1 MISKINVWTQGILIA
16 TIIAIIIQLIL
27 PENKNKKYIKVV
39 IGIYILF
46 CIIHPVIGKSVNL
59 EDYDLENYNL
69 VNYNYVGSG
78 RSIGNLDFI
87 GNDNFTGNTDFVGN
101 NDFIEDTRNGSST
114 YQYNKSVNEEFRK
127 RFINDVNTKL
137 NTMGYSSDDID
148 VIFDDDYNIKHLKIL
163 NIQKYSNDKSVNIK
177 DVNISIDDVNK
188 KENDNKG
195 SDDDNKKGNDNKGS
209 DDDNKKGNDNRGS
222 DDDNK
227 NGKIKESEK
236 TKLKKYFG
244 DTYKINENEIEIS

>member
-46 CIIHPVIGKSVNL
+46 CIIHPVVGKSVNL

-78 RSIGNLDFI
+78 SSIGNPDFI
-87 GNDNFTGNTDFVGN
+87 GNDNFTGNTDFVGS
-101 NDFIEDTRNGSST
+101 NDFIEDTRKGSSA
-114 YQYNKSVNEEFRK
+114 YQYNKSVNEEFGK
-127 RFINDVNTKL
+127 RLINDVNTKL

-163 NIQKYSNDKSVNIK
+163 NTKKDSNDKSVNIK
-177 DVNISIDDVNK
+177 DVNISLD
-188 KENDNKG
+188 EDNR
-195 SDDDNKKGNDNKGS
+195 GS

-222 DDDNK
+222 DDSYKKENENRGSDDGNK

-236 TKLKKYFG
+236 NKLKKYFG

>member
-78 RSIGNLDFI
+78 SSIGNPDFI
-87 GNDNFTGNTDFVGN
+87 GNDNFTGNTDFVGS
-101 NDFIEDTRNGSST
+101 NDFIEDTRKGSST

-163 NIQKYSNDKSVNIK
+163 NTKKYSNDKSVNIK
-177 DVNISIDDVNK
+177 DVNISLDDV
-188 KENDNKG
+188 
-195 SDDDNKKGNDNKGS
+195 NKKGNDNK
-209 DDDNKKGNDNRGS
+209 GS

>member
-1 MISKINVWTQGILIA
+1 M
-16 TIIAIIIQLIL
+16 
-27 PENKNKKYIKVV
+27 
-39 IGIYILF
+39 
-46 CIIHPVIGKSVNL
+46 
-59 EDYDLENYNL
+59 
-69 VNYNYVGSG
+69 
-78 RSIGNLDFI
+78 
-87 GNDNFTGNTDFVGN
+87 
-101 NDFIEDTRNGSST
+101 
-114 YQYNKSVNEEFRK
+114 
-127 RFINDVNTKL
+127 NTKL

-177 DVNISIDDVNK
+177 DVNISIDYGNK
-188 KENDNKG
+188 KENENRG
-195 SDDDNKKGNDNKGS
+195 SDDDNKKGNN
-209 DDDNKKGNDNRGS
+209 NRGS

>member
-27 PENKNKKYIKVV
+27 PENKNKKYIKVI

-69 VNYNYVGSG
+69 VNYHYVGSG
-78 RSIGNLDFI
+78 SSIGNTDFI
-87 GNDNFTGNTDFVGN
+87 GNDNFTGNTDLFGN
-101 NDFIEDTRNGSST
+101 KDFIEDTRKGSSK

-163 NIQKYSNDKSVNIK
+163 NTKKDSNDKSVNIK
-177 DVNISIDDVNK
+177 DVHISLDDNR
-188 KENDNKG
+188 G
-195 SDDDNKKGNDNKGS
+195 SDDDNKKGNN
-209 DDDNKKGNDNRGS
+209 NRGS

>member
-1 MISKINVWTQGILIA
+1 MKINKKKDERKEKMISKINIWTQGILIA

-78 RSIGNLDFI
+78 SSIGNTDFI
-87 GNDNFTGNTDFVGN
+87 GNDNFTGNTDLFGN
-101 NDFIEDTRNGSST
+101 KDFIEDTRKGSSK

-177 DVNISIDDVNK
+177 DVNISIDYGNK
-188 KENDNKG
+188 KENE
-195 SDDDNKKGNDNKGS
+195 
-209 DDDNKKGNDNRGS
+209 NRGS

>member
-27 PENKNKKYIKVV
+27 PENKNKKYIKVI

-78 RSIGNLDFI
+78 SSIGNTDFI
-87 GNDNFTGNTDFVGN
+87 GNDNFTGNTDLFGN
-101 NDFIEDTRNGSST
+101 KDFIEDTRKGSSK

-177 DVNISIDDVNK
+177 DVNISLD
-188 KENDNKG
+188 
-195 SDDDNKKGNDNKGS
+195 
-209 DDDNKKGNDNRGS
+209 DNRGS
-222 DDDNK
+222 DDVNK

-236 TKLKKYFG
+236 TKLKKYFS
-244 DTYKINENEIEIS
+244 DTYKINESEIEIS

>member
-27 PENKNKKYIKVV
+27 PENKNKKYIKVI

-78 RSIGNLDFI
+78 SSIGNTDFI
-87 GNDNFTGNTDFVGN
+87 GNDNFTGNTDLFGN
-101 NDFIEDTRNGSST
+101 KDFIEDTRKGSSK

-177 DVNISIDDVNK
+177 DVNISIDYGNK
-188 KENDNKG
+188 KENE
-195 SDDDNKKGNDNKGS
+195 
-209 DDDNKKGNDNRGS
+209 NRGS

>member
-78 RSIGNLDFI
+78 SSIGNTDFI
-87 GNDNFTGNTDFVGN
+87 GNDNFTGNTDLFGN
-101 NDFIEDTRNGSST
+101 KDFIEDTRKGSSK

-177 DVNISIDDVNK
+177 DVNISIDYGNK
-188 KENDNKG
+188 KENE
-195 SDDDNKKGNDNKGS
+195 
-209 DDDNKKGNDNRGS
+209 NRGS

-227 NGKIKESEK
+227 NDKIKESEK

>member
-78 RSIGNLDFI
+78 SSIGNPDSI
-87 GNDNFTGNTDFVGN
+87 GNDNFTGNTDLFGN
-101 NDFIEDTRNGSST
+101 KDFIEDTRKGSSK

-177 DVNISIDDVNK
+177 DVNISIDYGNK
-188 KENDNKG
+188 KENE
-195 SDDDNKKGNDNKGS
+195 
-209 DDDNKKGNDNRGS
+209 NRGS

>member
-78 RSIGNLDFI
+78 SSIGNPDFI
-87 GNDNFTGNTDFVGN
+87 GNDNFTGNTDFVGS
-101 NDFIEDTRNGSST
+101 NDFIEDTRKGSST
-114 YQYNKSVNEEFRK
+114 YQYNKSLNEEFRK

-148 VIFDDDYNIKHLKIL
+148 VIFDEDYNIKHLKIL
-163 NIQKYSNDKSVNIK
+163 NTKKYSNDKSVNIK
-177 DVNISIDDVNK
+177 DVNISLDDNR
-188 KENDNKG
+188 G
-195 SDDDNKKGNDNKGS
+195 SDDDNKKENENRAS
-209 DDDNKKGNDNRGS
+209 DDV
-222 DDDNK
+222 NK

>member
-78 RSIGNLDFI
+78 SSIGNPDFI

-101 NDFIEDTRNGSST
+101 NDFIEDTRKGSSA

-127 RFINDVNTKL
+127 RFINDVDTKL

-148 VIFDDDYNIKHLKIL
+148 VIFDKDYNINHLKIL
-163 NIQKYSNDKSVNIK
+163 NIKKYSNDKSVNIK
-177 DVNISIDDVNK
+177 DVNISLD
-188 KENDNKG
+188 
-195 SDDDNKKGNDNKGS
+195 
-209 DDDNKKGNDNRGS
+209 DNRGS
-222 DDDNK
+222 DDVNK

-236 TKLKKYFG
+236 TKLKKYFS
-244 DTYKINENEIEIS
+244 DTYKINESEIEIS

>member
-78 RSIGNLDFI
+78 SSIGNTDFI
-87 GNDNFTGNTDFVGN
+87 GNDNFTGNTDLFGN
-101 NDFIEDTRNGSST
+101 KDFIEDTRKGSSK

-163 NIQKYSNDKSVNIK
+163 NTKKDSNDKSVNIK
-177 DVNISIDDVNK
+177 DVNISL
-188 KENDNKG
+188 
-195 SDDDNKKGNDNKGS
+195 
-209 DDDNKKGNDNRGS
+209 NDNRGS
-222 DDDNK
+222 DDVNK

>member
-78 RSIGNLDFI
+78 SSIGNPDSI
-87 GNDNFTGNTDFVGN
+87 GNDNFTGNTDFVGS
-101 NDFIEDTRNGSST
+101 NDFIEDTRKGSST

-127 RFINDVNTKL
+127 RFINDVSTKL
-137 NTMGYSSDDID
+137 NTMGYSCDDID

-177 DVNISIDDVNK
+177 DVNISL
-188 KENDNKG
+188 
-195 SDDDNKKGNDNKGS
+195 DDDD
-209 DDDNKKGNDNRGS
+209 RGS

-236 TKLKKYFG
+236 SKLKKYFG

>member
-27 PENKNKKYIKVV
+27 PENKNKKYIKVI

-78 RSIGNLDFI
+78 SSIGNPDSI
-87 GNDNFTGNTDFVGN
+87 GNDNFTGNTDFVGSK
-101 NDFIEDTRNGSST
+101 DFIEDTRNGNST

-163 NIQKYSNDKSVNIK
+163 NTKKDSNDKSVNIK
-177 DVNISIDDVNK
+177 DVNISLDD
-188 KENDNKG
+188 DDRG
-195 SDDDNKKGNDNKGS
+195 SDDDNKKGNDNKVS
-209 DDDNKKGNDNRGS
+209 DDV
-222 DDDNK
+222 NK

>member
-78 RSIGNLDFI
+78 SSIGNPDSI
-87 GNDNFTGNTDFVGN
+87 GNDNFTGNTDLFGN
-101 NDFIEDTRNGSST
+101 KDFIEDTRKGSSK

-163 NIQKYSNDKSVNIK
+163 NTKKDSNDKSVNIK
-177 DVNISIDDVNK
+177 DVNISLD
-188 KENDNKG
+188 
-195 SDDDNKKGNDNKGS
+195 
-209 DDDNKKGNDNRGS
+209 DNRGS
-222 DDDNK
+222 DDVNK

>member
-78 RSIGNLDFI
+78 SSIGNTDFI
-87 GNDNFTGNTDFVGN
+87 GNDNFTGNTDLFGN
-101 NDFIEDTRNGSST
+101 KDFIEDTRKGSSK

-177 DVNISIDDVNK
+177 DVNISLD
-188 KENDNKG
+188 
-195 SDDDNKKGNDNKGS
+195 
-209 DDDNKKGNDNRGS
+209 DNRGS